1 MSKVER
7 KYYQAVA
14 DWLRCKK
21 GCQKADTSYKLREA
35 ELLEVDVAGW
45 KKCRTSFPNYAC
57 ELKAYPLPVGAAGY
71 GSIGQA
77 LAIWKFVDYVY
88 VGCIASDLV
97 DKEDLSWEKV
107 LQKLSIRKLLKVLNI
122 QCSGKENFDEYVKI
136 AEQVFSTLFG
146 NLGLGFLIVH
156 EYKIHEYDTQCEVI
170 EIVTAKEKK

>member
-1 MSKVER
+1 MSKVEHD
-7 KYYQAVA
+7 YYQAVK
-14 DWLRCKK
+14 DWFLCKK
-21 GCQKADTSYKLREA
+21 SCQKAAPSYKLRNA

-45 KKCRTSFPNYAC
+45 KNCSNSFPDYAC
-57 ELKAYPLPVGAAGY
+57 ELKAYPFPVGAAGY

-77 LAIWKFVDYVY
+77 LAIQKFVPYVY

-97 DKEDLSWEKV
+97 DEEDLSWEKV
-107 LQKLSIRKLLKVLNI
+107 LKKSSIRDLLEVLKI
-122 QCSGKENFDEYVKI
+122 PVGKENFDEYVKI